1 MRRPARPFTVEIK
14 SSRKPVSI
22 RTPASIIPDRP
33 GTEPLPRRL
42 LFEDAHQGVQL
53 RSPAQD
59 AALSEARSVFSRLGI
74 AASGPAQSSARLRIV
89 PQGPER
95 EAGAP
100 EQPQTSK
107 EVEPRQAR
115 ILPDLLSLSRASDPL
130 GPEAE
135 KRTGLR
141 RKPQSSETQERVEP
155 ETEQFLDPDH
165 EALLDAGHEPREP
178 AEMERPAP
186 TEMLE
191 IAAAEQGALPL
202 STSPEG
208 ASSRQGRGSREV
220 CPGWVYRAACRKAKR
235 RGEPLPQRAS
245 VRWKRRS
252 RQTR

>member
-1 MRRPARPFTVEIK
+1 MRRPARPFTVEIR

-22 RTPASIIPDRP
+22 RTPVSIIPDRP
-33 GTEPLPRRL
+33 GADPLPQRR
-42 LFEDAHQGVQL
+42 LFEDAHQGVQV

-74 AASGPAQSSARLRIV
+74 SASGPAQSSARLRIV

-95 EAGAP
+95 DAVPP
-100 EQPQTSK
+100 EETGTAEQA
-107 EVEPRQAR
+107 EPRQAR
-115 ILPDLLSLSRASDPL
+115 ILPDLLGLSRASEPL
-130 GPEAE
+130 MPEGQ
-135 KRTGLR
+135 KRSAQR

-155 ETEQFLDPDH
+155 GTEQLLNLDH
-165 EALLDAGHEPREP
+165 EALLDAGHEPSEP
-178 AEMERPAP
+178 AEMERSTP

-191 IAAAEQGALPL
+191 IAAAEQGALPECA
-202 STSPEG
+202 SP
-208 ASSRQGRGSREV
+208 RQGRGSREV